1 MCKRIK
7 QEVET
12 LEARFI
18 KAIKVAE
25 TWGGELEVNVVKA
38 VKAEYEK
45 VEGTVAIDAVK
56 LTELV
61 KAEIARIKA
70 KEAFFKNLYEVI
82 KKDIETA
89 VAKE

>member
-1 MCKRIK
+1 MCKGIK

-18 KAIKVAE
+18 KAIKVAD
-25 TWGGELEVNVVKA
+25 TWGGELEVNVVTA

-70 KEAFFKNLYEVI
+70 TEAFFKNLYEVI
-82 KKDIETA
+82 KKDIEAA

>member
-1 MCKRIK
+1 MCKGIK

-25 TWGGELEVNVVKA
+25 TWGGELEVNVVTA

-82 KKDIETA
+82 KKDIEAA